1 MGKHFDRAEVLFDQG
16 RYELAE
22 KELRAEIAKNPQS
35 ADAHALLSMCLI
47 NQKKQP
53 RNLIERL
60 FEKGRLR

>member
-47 NQKKQP
+47 N
-53 RNLIERL
+53 
-60 FEKGRLR
+60 